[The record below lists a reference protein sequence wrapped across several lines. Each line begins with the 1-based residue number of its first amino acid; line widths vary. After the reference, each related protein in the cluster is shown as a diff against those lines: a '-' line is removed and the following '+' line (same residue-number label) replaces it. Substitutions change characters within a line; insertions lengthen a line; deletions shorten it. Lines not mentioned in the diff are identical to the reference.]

1 MASRFDSVEKR
12 MEFNA
17 PEKYFEYLMD
27 LKEHRYIKY
36 GLDKS
41 LPKLSRFV
49 RNTPDYI
56 VQSGDYNTTPH
67 FVEVKGS
74 KSKFKIK
81 TKDYYEYIKWNKI
94 MPLFFYFYSYQYKQ
108 NKWVTF
114 EKIKE
119 LKTTAETGVY
129 ENNNEEFFIVEW
141 SLV

>member
-1 MASRFDSVEKR
+1 
-12 MEFNA
+12 
-17 PEKYFEYLMD
+17 
-27 LKEHRYIKY
+27 
-36 GLDKS
+36 
-41 LPKLSRFV
+41 
-49 RNTPDYI
+49 
-56 VQSGDYNTTPH
+56 
-67 FVEVKGS
+67 
-74 KSKFKIK
+74 
-81 TKDYYEYIKWNKI
+81 

>member
-17 PEKYFEYLMD
+17 PEKLFEFDMHK
-27 LKEHRYIKY
+27 KEIKYIKY
-36 GLDKS
+36 GLDKGLPS
-41 LPKLSRFV
+41 LNRFV

-56 VQSGDYNTTPH
+56 VQSGDPNTPH

-81 TKDYYEYIKWNKI
+81 TKDYDQYIKWNQI
-94 MPLFFYFYSYQYKQ
+94 MPLFFYFYSYQYNKR
-108 NKWVTF
+108 KWVTF
-114 EKIKE
+114 DKIKE
-119 LKTTAETGVY
+119 IKATAETGVY
-129 ENNNEEFFIVEW
+129 ENNNEEYFIVEW